1 MVANRQDAWT
11 KEEDTY
17 LAEVVLKTINEGETQ
32 LAAFKIVAKELSRTP
47 AACGYR
53 WNSFVR
59 KFYKDDIENAKNSSK
74 KLEKGKKVE
83 INHTIQNNE
92 LENSPF
98 EEEITFNAV
107 YDFLKIIEKKVD
119 TQQSIKEIHTLEKQL
134 LKIKQENEYLKKEKQ
149 QLQEKVIELE
159 KEYEHFFD
167 YLDKKRKSVGVL
179 NGKNEQKS

>member
-59 KFYKDDIENAKNSSK
+59 KFYKEDIENAKNTSK
-74 KLEKGKKVE
+74 KLEKGKNVE
-83 INHTIQNNE
+83 TNQTPQRIEQ
-92 LENSPF
+92 ENSAN
-98 EEEITFNAV
+98 EREISFNAV
-107 YDFLKIIEKKVD
+107 FEFLKNIEKTVD

-134 LKIKQENEYLKKEKQ
+134 LKVKQENEYLKKEKQ
-149 QLQEKVIELE
+149 YLQEKVIELE
-159 KEYEHFFD
+159 QEYEHFFD
-167 YLDKKRKSVGVL
+167 YLDKKRKSVGVV
-179 NGKNEQKS
+179 NGRNEQKL